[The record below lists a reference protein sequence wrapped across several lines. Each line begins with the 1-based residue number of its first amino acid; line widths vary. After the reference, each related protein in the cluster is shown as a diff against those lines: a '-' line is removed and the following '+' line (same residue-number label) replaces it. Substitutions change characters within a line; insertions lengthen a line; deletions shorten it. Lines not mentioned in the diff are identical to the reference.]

1 MSRFAIR
8 FPYLIIVICLMT
20 VVIGISTLVRMP
32 VDLFPKINIPV
43 VVVATFY
50 NGMPPEQ
57 IENDITGRFERFF
70 TLASGK
76 KAKYYKHLRD
86 WNRGRSTDSASFDG
100 ITGASVGSGENLA
113 VTVELA
119 DALLDAG
126 YEIRVD
132 SAVENKRDN
141 AVDVKVPLTTQG
153 AGQVSN
159 GSGYI
164 ESFSYDL

>member
-1 MSRFAIR
+1 MKHAWPLAAVAGALALPSIATARQVALETQLTSYGGDGAYLAI
-8 FPYLIIVICLMT
+8 YLT
-20 VVIGISTLVRMP
+20 DRTGKYHSTLW
-32 VDLFPKINIPV
+32 
-43 VVVATFY
+43 VA
-50 NGMPPEQ
+50 
-57 IENDITGRFERFF
+57 
-70 TLASGK
+70 GK

-86 WNRGRSTDSASFDG
+86 WSRGSRADSASFDG
-100 ITGASVGSGENLA
+100 ITGASVGSGETLT
-113 VTVELA
+113 VSVELA

-141 AVDVKVPLTTQG
+141 RADIKVPLTTQG
-153 AGQVSN
+153 AGQASN